1 MQIIDAVIEAETQLD
16 WGRDPKQVEL
26 ALSHLRAVWPES
38 VMIRPLQMK
47 LVHLRLA
54 EVLSRF
60 APGR

>member
-16 WGRDPKQVEL
+16 WGRDPQQVEL
-26 ALSHLRAVWPES
+26 ALDHLRAVWPES

-47 LVHLRLA
+47 LVQLRLA

-60 APGR
+60 APSR

>member
-26 ALSHLRAVWPES
+26 ALGHLREVWPES

-47 LVHLRLA
+47 LVQLRLA
-54 EVLSRF
+54 EVLTRF
-60 APGR
+60 ALRR